1 MSTGN
6 TSIWKRLR
14 HNQAENAAAF
24 QHARIEVQN
33 IALLR
38 CPSCGL
44 EESALFWSPLTRDAR
59 RLRLC
64 CPACSRAGASY
75 DLRRNAGRGPV
86 DVRRVILMTA
96 TAILLLL
103 LPAAAFVRYAPP
115 TDQVRHELQ
124 RSWHRAGSAAGEAL
138 EWIETTIGRAL
149 RRR

>member
-24 QHARIEVQN
+24 QRARIEVHN

-64 CPACSRAGASY
+64 CPACSRQGASY

-86 DVRRVILMTA
+86 DVRRAMVLTA
-96 TAILLLL
+96 MAILLLT

-115 TDQVRHELQ
+115 ADEVRRELQ
-124 RSWHRAGSAAGEAL
+124 RSWNRTGSAADDAVK
-138 EWIETTIGRAL
+138 WIEKTISRAV

>member
-1 MSTGN
+1 MSTG
-6 TSIWKRLR
+6 TASIWKRLR
-14 HNQAENAAAF
+14 HNQAENAASF
-24 QHARIEVQN
+24 QRARIEVHN

-64 CPACSRAGASY
+64 CPVCSRTGARY

-86 DVRRVILMTA
+86 DVRRVIMVTA
-96 TAILLLL
+96 TAILFLVLT
-103 LPAAAFVRYAPP
+103 AAAFVRYAPP
-115 TDQVRHELQ
+115 TDQIRYELE
-124 RSWHRAGSAAGEAL
+124 RSWHRTGSAAGDAL
-138 EWIETTIGRAL
+138 DWIETTISRAL

>member
-1 MSTGN
+1 MSTGT

-24 QHARIEVQN
+24 QRARIEVQN
-33 IALLR
+33 IALLK

-64 CPACSRAGASY
+64 CPVCSRSGASY

-86 DVRRVILMTA
+86 DVRRVIAMTA
-96 TAILLLL
+96 TAILLLG

-115 TDQVRHELQ
+115 TDRFRDDLQ
-124 RSWHRAGSAAGEAL
+124 RNWHRTTSAAGDVV
-138 EWIETTIGRAL
+138 EWIENTISRAL